1 MKTNN
6 IIDLE
11 NYRTQLNS
19 VKSRV
24 FTGRDRGEDVRIKS
38 NVNKIFDENDVVLVK
53 IPKDVYSITPSFL
66 EQFFYDVVK
75 KYGKDKFL
83 QMITWETNGYK
94 IDGPLDEAIDRI
106 INDKTGLD

>member
-1 MKTNN
+1 MRTNN

-11 NYRTQLNS
+11 NYRTQLGS

-24 FTGRDRGEDVRIKS
+24 FTGRDRGEDVRKRS
-38 NVNKIFDENDVVLVK
+38 NIDKIFNDNEIVIIK
-53 IPKDVYSITPSFL
+53 IPNDVYSITPSFL
-66 EQFFYDVVK
+66 EQFFYNVVK
-75 KYGKDKFL
+75 KYGKEVFL
-83 QMITWETNGYK
+83 QKIKWENNGYN